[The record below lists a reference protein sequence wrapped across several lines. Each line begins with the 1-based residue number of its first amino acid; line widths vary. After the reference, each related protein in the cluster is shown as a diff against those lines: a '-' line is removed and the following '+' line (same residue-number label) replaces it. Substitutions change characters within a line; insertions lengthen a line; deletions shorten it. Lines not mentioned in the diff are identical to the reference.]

1 MVLAILFPPPTNLNF
16 YSQCWCRF
24 YKGACLGR
32 ENCVDLVQTFFYS
45 LPEELLLELYFGLQ
59 TISKISKYVFG
70 YACIVQH
77 WIWRAKTIK
86 IDKSKSL
93 KCHMTLT
100 WQLWNNSFFFFTPRR
115 EGFWVT
121 VIHLNRLKNYQ
132 RFTAGPAPDFFF
144 KQLRL
149 LVVFPIGSSS
159 WYFFS
164 SGSGSGSKGPKTPGS
179 DRLRFLVT
187 IFFSPQTSKVK
198 LQKNY
203 RTSKIIVFLTIKT
216 YYFT

>member
-1 MVLAILFPPPTNLNF
+1 METVKKKLINMRIFPVSRSAKNPPGPNGIGHTFPPSNEFKFLFSVLMSVLQRCLFGTRKLCWFGSNF
-16 YSQCWCRF
+16 FLQSTRRTSTRT
-24 YKGACLGR
+24 L
-32 ENCVDLVQTFFYS
+32 
-45 LPEELLLELYFGLQ
+45 FGLQ

-149 LVVFPIGSSS
+149 LVVFPIGSGS

-179 DRLRFLVT
+179 GSLLQYSFPRKLV
-187 IFFSPQTSKVK
+187 
-198 LQKNY
+198 
-203 RTSKIIVFLTIKT
+203 R
-216 YYFT
+216 